1 MDRVNKFMGDY
12 AFLSNFNVGGK
23 RMLNKS
29 ASFNTNEE
37 IESLLKEF
45 DENNNTILYGEYKE
59 FDNDLNVIFGQAE
72 NLLYFSRYNFKD
84 VCELYQKLFFALS
97 PRSNKI
103 PIVDSQGKNLE
114 FFVYLDDE
122 MKDAMETGFI
132 DYSGRC
138 SSESLNKWSDDFT
151 HLCSSYFNLI
161 GTSNK
166 DNSMK
171 KLWKNVI
178 KVSVPKDNCI
188 ILDKSSWEEMVN
200 SSLYDYY
207 NDFDGNTFYSKF
219 LKCLD
224 ITVAS
229 EYVVLVNYLNKDC
242 VI

>member
-1 MDRVNKFMGDY
+1 MNKVNKFMGDY
-12 AFLSNFNVGGK
+12 SFLSNFNVGGK
-23 RMLNKS
+23 IMLNKS
-29 ASFNTNEE
+29 TFFNTNET

-45 DENNNTILYGEYKE
+45 DENNNTILYGIYKE
-59 FDNDLNVIFGQAE
+59 FNNDLNVIFGQAE
-72 NLLYFSRYNFKD
+72 SLLHFNRYNFKD
-84 VCELYQKLFFALS
+84 VCKLYQKLFFALS
-97 PRSNKI
+97 PRSNKVHI
-103 PIVDSQGKNLE
+103 MDSQEKNLE

-122 MKDAMETGFI
+122 MKGTMETGFI
-132 DYSGRC
+132 DYNGGC
-138 SSESLNKWSDDFT
+138 SSESFNKWSYDFIY
-151 HLCSSYFNLI
+151 LCSSNFNLI

-188 ILDKSSWEEMVN
+188 ILDKSSWEKMVN

-207 NDFDGNTFYSKF
+207 NIFDGNTFYSEF

-224 ITVAS
+224 ITVAN
-229 EYVVLVNYLNKDC
+229 EYVILVNYLNKDC